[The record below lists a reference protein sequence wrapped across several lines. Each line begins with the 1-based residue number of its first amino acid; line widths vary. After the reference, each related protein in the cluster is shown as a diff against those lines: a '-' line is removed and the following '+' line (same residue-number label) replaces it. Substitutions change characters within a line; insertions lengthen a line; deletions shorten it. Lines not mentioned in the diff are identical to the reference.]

1 MKLYKKTIIIVG
13 IFILLLTSLLVGC
26 GSNQEDKEEINNN
39 SETDIVGNNIESK
52 ETANNTESDNNLK
65 NTPIGFDGETL
76 ITKNFTVDITD
87 YQVFKAGEEIGEYKN
102 DTDQNIITF
111 WFDANVNEDSESETY
126 ATAAVWMYIMEV
138 KQEESQI
145 YITTPPVDYDVSYE
159 EDYHDLINRG
169 EKVSRVVSY
178 ALTDLEKPVQLC
190 PDPTIVEEF
199 VEGESNKYECHE
211 YPLNW
216 RK

>member
-52 ETANNTESDNNLK
+52 ETANNTEPDNNLK

-76 ITKNFTVDITD
+76 ITNNFTVDITD

-111 WFDANVNEDSESETY
+111 WFDVNVNEGSQVETY
-126 ATAAVWMYIMEV
+126 DTLAAWMYIIEV

-145 YITTPPVDYDVSYE
+145 DPTTSPVDYDYE
-159 EDYHDLINRG
+159 EEYHDSINRG
-169 EKVSRVVSY
+169 ETVSRVVSY

-190 PDPTIVEEF
+190 PDTTTIGE
-199 VEGESNKYECHE
+199 ESNKYECHE